1 MEKKVVVISSSPRVC
16 GNSEIMAK
24 SFAEGARNA
33 GHKVEVVLLRDICL
47 EFCKGCLACQKT
59 GKCVIGGDV
68 EKVLEKIVSS
78 DVLVLATPVYFYG
91 MSGQLK
97 TLLDRTNPLFGGCYS
112 FRDVYIICSSAD
124 SDEKAADGVI
134 SGINGWLACF
144 EKARLAGVVRGTG
157 VEGAGEISE
166 DKKNESYQAG
176 KNV

>member
-97 TLLDRTNPLFGGCYS
+97 TLLDRTNPLFGGC
-112 FRDVYIICSSAD
+112 SAD
-124 SDEKAADGVI
+124 ADEKAADGVI

-176 KNV
+176 KNA

>member
-59 GKCVIGGDV
+59 
-68 EKVLEKIVSS
+68 
-78 DVLVLATPVYFYG
+78 ATPVYFYG

-176 KNV
+176 KNA